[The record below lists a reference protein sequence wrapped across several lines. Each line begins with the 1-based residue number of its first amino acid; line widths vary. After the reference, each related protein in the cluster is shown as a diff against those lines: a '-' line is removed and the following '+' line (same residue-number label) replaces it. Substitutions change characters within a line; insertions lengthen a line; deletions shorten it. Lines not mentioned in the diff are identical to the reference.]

1 MRGLWRIFR
10 AFFSFWGG
18 KASATADEMAANPHV
33 MASTYDSSVR
43 KKEEG
48 YQTTKK
54 SLARIVGLQ
63 EGKVQQVKALTSEI
77 EHLEQVK
84 TGALA
89 KAKKVSDLLK
99 SQGLSVEDIQK
110 HADYLECKAG
120 HTDASSTLVE
130 KEARV
135 KELEASIEQD
145 KETITGYKLKL
156 QTTQREIEKLRQ
168 EKHEAISD
176 IQIAKDHEESLE
188 MESGMAKDTTD
199 EDLLAARQA
208 RTDAKARARIVSE
221 IRGSDSKVVENE
233 FIKFAKE
240 AASNSEFDS
249 LMGLDAVTTSEEK
262 SPLKAA
268 QLPEA

>member
-1 MRGLWRIFR
+1 MRGIWRIFR
-10 AFFSFWGG
+10 AFFSFWNG
-18 KASATADEMAANPHV
+18 KATATADELAANPHV
-33 MASTYDSSVR
+33 MATTYDNSVK
-43 KKEEG
+43 KKEES
-48 YQTTKK
+48 YQNTKK

-63 EGKVQQVKALTSEI
+63 EAKVQQVKLLSGDI
-77 EHLEQVK
+77 EHLEEVK
-84 TGALA
+84 AGALA
-89 KAKKVSDLLK
+89 KAKKVSALLNQ
-99 SQGLSVEDIQK
+99 QGLTKEEIEK
-110 HADYLECKAG
+110 HADYLECRLG
-120 HTDASSTLVE
+120 HSDASTTLIE

-145 KETITGYKLKL
+145 KETVTGYKLKL
-156 QTTQREIEKLRQ
+156 QATQREIEKLRQ

-176 IQIAKDHEESLE
+176 IQIAKDHEEELE

-240 AASNSEFDS
+240 AASNSEFDT
-249 LMGLDAVTTSEEK
+249 LMGLDAPEVK
-262 SPLKAA
+262 SLNPA
-268 QLPEA
+268 QLPES